1 MRYFFTSVKKL
12 LHVLQLIFFQEPY
25 LRFLKDNDQP
35 TEETDKPEC
44 VDTRVTKNK
53 SKHPLKLSQ
62 YSKKNMTT
70 LGGPVPVSSTTLAQA
85 ALEPNHKKPKKR
97 RPRNKNINQNKT
109 IHIDGQDFTIIKQL
123 GKGAYG
129 TVEKVEDEEGYS
141 FAIKRV
147 EFKPSRGVYAD
158 IIKEMDILRRFAS
171 HPNVIGLCGYAWGD
185 REFVVLMEYGGMP
198 LHRYISNV
206 EYHERMDALPMVMW
220 QILSALTFLH
230 DCGICHRDVKPDNIL
245 VQEFEEDDGF
255 IIPYL
260 RLCDFGLSKNMALK
274 RNTPKTSTLWYR
286 APENLQKLERYGY
299 KIDVWAAGCILY
311 EYITGDVLF
320 EGNNSNQCLLKIIS
334 SLGPLSDRTY
344 SRLQIDR
351 SKLPRRYRKHTM
363 KPIDNGAAKRIMLC
377 MLTVD
382 PGSRP
387 NAREL
392 LQDDFFKRPVARQNV
407 KRIETFINEEREI
420 READQ
425 TDMQMQNPYPLVAN
439 PAYNAEVRR
448 ALVKWLL
455 EIQQADKDETHPQT
469 VFLGIELFDDVMSKW
484 GPLDSD
490 SDLKYIALTCLN
502 IASKYLEL
510 GLDLDFVYSWNHK
523 KFHEHQGVPRC
534 KIPEPKDK
542 EIDDYIVSLNSY
554 EQRGL
559 MLLDFRIGGRK
570 TALDRNGGNYI
581 KACSDAMTYRTPEP
595 PVDSPSESF
604 IDEVI

>member
-1 MRYFFTSVKKL
+1 
-12 LHVLQLIFFQEPY
+12 
-25 LRFLKDNDQP
+25 
-35 TEETDKPEC
+35 
-44 VDTRVTKNK
+44 
-53 SKHPLKLSQ
+53 
-62 YSKKNMTT
+62 MTT
-70 LGGPVPVSSTTLAQA
+70 LGGHVKTDQPRK
-85 ALEPNHKKPKKR
+85 EPQRKKLRKRRDKNKPKK
-97 RPRNKNINQNKT
+97 

-129 TVEKVEDEEGYS
+129 TVEKVEDEDGYA

-147 EFKPSRGVYAD
+147 EFKAERGVYAD
-158 IIKEMDILRRFAS
+158 IIKEMDILRRFAG
-171 HPNVIGLCGYAWGD
+171 HPNVIGLCGYAWRD

-220 QILSALTFLH
+220 QILSALAYLH

-245 VQEFEEDDGF
+245 VQEFEEDDGT

-299 KIDVWAAGCILY
+299 KIDVWAAGCLLY

-320 EGNNSNQCLLKIIS
+320 EANSSTHCLLKIIGA
-334 SLGPLSDRTY
+334 LGPLSDRTY
-344 SRLQIDR
+344 TRLRIDR

-363 KPIDNGAAKRIMLC
+363 KPIDDASVKRVMLR

-382 PGSRP
+382 PDSRP

-392 LQDDFFKRPVARQNV
+392 LQDEYFARDTVRQ
-407 KRIETFINEEREI
+407 RIERIDTFIAEEREI

-425 TDMQMQNPYPLVAN
+425 SYMQMQEAYPVVPN
-439 PAYNAEVRR
+439 ESYTGEVRK
-448 ALVKWLL
+448 ALVQWLL
-455 EIQQADKDETHPQT
+455 EIQQADRDETHPQT
-469 VFLGIELFDDVMSKW
+469 VFLGIELFDEVMTKW
-484 GPLDSD
+484 GSLDGD

-510 GLDLDFVYSWNHK
+510 GLDLDFVYCWNHQ
-523 KFHEHQGVPRC
+523 KFHEHQGIPRS
-534 KIPEPKDK
+534 KIREPTDRD
-542 EIDDYIVSLNSY
+542 IDDYIINLNSY
-554 EQRGL
+554 EQRCL
-559 MLLDFRIGGRK
+559 MLLDFRIGGRR
-570 TALDRNGGNYI
+570 TALDRNGGAYK
-581 KACSDAMTYRTPEP
+581 KACKDALSYRP
-595 PVDSPSESF
+595 PNPSQPATAKKENYGGEDNLTSESF
-604 IDEVI
+604 TDDPDDLDL